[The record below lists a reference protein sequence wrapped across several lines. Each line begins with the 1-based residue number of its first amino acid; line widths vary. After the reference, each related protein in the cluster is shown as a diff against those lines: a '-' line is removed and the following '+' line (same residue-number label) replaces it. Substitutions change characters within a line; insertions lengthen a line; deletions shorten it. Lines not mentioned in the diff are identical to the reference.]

1 VGGVRLLGGFLR
13 AARVLGVRGTLKAL
27 LADAASRRWRRR
39 LERVLEAFEN
49 YEAVVFEVYLDG
61 RLRPRVE
68 LKRGFSSLEEAMRY
82 VEEARYLE
90 EEGEELDP
98 REFLLYLKH
107 ALRIRVPVNTSLTTV
122 LIVE

>member
-1 VGGVRLLGGFLR
+1 VLGGFLR
-13 AARVLGVRGTLKAL
+13 AARVLGVRGALKAL
-27 LADAASRRWRRR
+27 LADAASRRWRRG

-61 RLRPRVE
+61 RMRPHVE
-68 LKRGFSSLEEAMRY
+68 LKRAFPSLEEAMKY
-82 VEEARYLE
+82 VEGAGYLE

-107 ALRIRVPVNTSLTTV
+107 ASGIRVPVNTSLTTV

>member
-1 VGGVRLLGGFLR
+1 VGGVR
-13 AARVLGVRGTLKAL
+13 AVRVLGVRGTLRAL

-39 LERVLEAFEN
+39 LERVLETLEN
-49 YEAVVFEVYLDG
+49 CGAAVFEVYLDG

-68 LKRGFSSLEEAMRY
+68 LKRCFGSLEEALRY
-82 VEEARYLE
+82 VEEARYLD

-107 ALRIRVPVNTSLTTV
+107 AGGVRVWSYASTTV
-122 LIVE
+122 LLLEY